1 MERMFLDKNG
11 IIRENLVNLIFKN
24 FDFQGVPNRKSLN
37 DLFSINDFFFI
48 KYHMQVKDRF
58 EFAYPE
64 INLDKPLKPAD
75 QAIVKRFVNKE
86 MGKKSYA
93 DHIVGDVYRGYM
105 PRMGQFDI
113 EANIPKIQKFMA
125 ERINRKVEEV
135 SKPGSRNKLPLDL
148 RMAVEFGE
156 MPLNQA
162 IKIYKDQLT
171 AGLID
176 KQLMI

>member
-1 MERMFLDKNG
+1 
-11 IIRENLVNLIFKN
+11 
-24 FDFQGVPNRKSLN
+24 
-37 DLFSINDFFFI
+37 
-48 KYHMQVKDRF
+48 MQVKDRF

-86 MGKKSYA
+86 MSKKSYA

-135 SKPGSRNKLPLDL
+135 SKYEEISIKEEKKCIIISPRFVELDDAGNIKTLRDKIRNS
-148 RMAVEFGE
+148 GIT
-156 MPLNQA
+156 
-162 IKIYKDQLT
+162 IKI
-171 AGLID
+171 
-176 KQLMI
+176 